1 MGVSILEK
9 IRSETVS
16 MLGTDRDIDIFD
28 SAATRELNLAK
39 KTTNAA
45 ANIWFFGVS
54 LSESEQRRLCYQVSS
69 TVNNQAYIHRLR
81 N

>member
-45 ANIWFFGVS
+45 ANIWFLVSVSQNRSRGVS
-54 LSESEQRRLCYQVSS
+54 VTRSAQQS
-69 TVNNQAYIHRLR
+69 TIRHTSTD
-81 N
+81 